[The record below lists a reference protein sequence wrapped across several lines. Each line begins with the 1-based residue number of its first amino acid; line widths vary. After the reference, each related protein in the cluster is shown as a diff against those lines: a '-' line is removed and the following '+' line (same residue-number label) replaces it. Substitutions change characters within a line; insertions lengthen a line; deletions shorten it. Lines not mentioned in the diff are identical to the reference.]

1 MDNSLL
7 QVRGSPWKLAE
18 WTKCSINEQEVRR
31 TTTLEREGLKD
42 LTEETWVKHWS
53 VSIFTNLRGKAKK
66 PKDAAFNTLELIN
79 IQKTQSYIFGSDFF
93 FYTFTLIS
101 FYIFSPKEKKA
112 VSTMPSFLHSDS
124 KIKVCALYI
133 KCSSLSFPSTCSAP
147 SFFPHQSHFHQLTV
161 VCCHPKQCFANFLLW
176 AAYGWVN
183 RVGQDCFFKR
193 GN

>member
-93 FYTFTLIS
+93 FLHIYLDLI
-101 FYIFSPKEKKA
+101 
-112 VSTMPSFLHSDS
+112 LH
-124 KIKVCALYI
+124 
-133 KCSSLSFPSTCSAP
+133 
-147 SFFPHQSHFHQLTV
+147 FFPKGKKSS
-161 VCCHPKQCFANFLLW
+161 
-176 AAYGWVN
+176 VN
-183 RVGQDCFFKR
+183 DAILPPFRFK
-193 GN
+193 N